1 MLPEIWRYISA
12 HPYELMP
19 MAFLRPRLVIGM
31 TALLRA
37 RREDIPEVTRWLAR
51 WRRKS

>member
-1 MLPEIWRYISA
+1 MLPEIWRYVST
-12 HPYELMP
+12 HPYEVMP
-19 MAFLRPRLVIGM
+19 TIFLRPRLIIGM

-51 WRRKS
+51 RRRK